1 MRFGTRSNENNKQL
15 IKTLRKAAFKHGY
28 LAITAAWL
36 YTFSFIFINY
46 WSYNASPQKVK
57 SKLEQQ
63 ISKLEKKYYDLLHD
77 TARLHALIE
86 PANNTIKEKT
96 TKESYGL
103 FIYALSG
110 KAAPTLLYWNTNRY
124 YTIQD
129 DLHRQDSAWFSVKR
143 NGEFEI
149 LKATVPVRGGQL
161 LVVGMIPIRW
171 SYFIENKYL
180 HSDFAGFEGLDE
192 QYELTT
198 VPGAEVLPIFSSTGK
213 ELFGVKPRQGKSFIA
228 YDSFTI
234 LLRILSIVFLLIFL
248 NSVAAEL
255 ITLHGFKTGFSV
267 LTVIVLLLR
276 LIAYQFNFPF
286 DYSKLPLY
294 DPSIYAS
301 NIIHPSL
308 GDLLV
313 NAILLFWLIGVYKNH
328 TNNKTWL
335 IKPLPLKLRNY
346 GSISLL
352 TLIGYAIA
360 GIVQSLVQ
368 DSKISTDVTNFFSLD
383 IYSVV
388 SFVIL
393 CFLVLSFFGLSQILL
408 RPLAERKFPLLEQS
422 ITVVVSGFICLLL
435 FFSSNEIPTGLVI
448 LCWLLVYLLIIH
460 FRKKDLNL
468 SLLRSTFFIFWVMF
482 FTFSIAGMVLYEN
495 RITEFEQRKRIAEK
509 LALQIDP
516 SGENLLNIAATNF
529 DDQFL
534 LKNFNRF
541 QSELENK
548 YIKDSLINQ
557 NFSGYLNKYDT
568 RIYTFDNSYHPLYNE
583 DSTDYAAIKTIILN
597 QARPTIIPGLYSYD
611 NTSEGFSYL
620 YQKEVKEGERTLGY
634 LFVIVKSK
642 RYKSEA
648 LYPELF
654 NQVQNLSS
662 DLNTN
667 YAYGIYNKGKLINH
681 FNTYHFP
688 SRLKKNQI
696 NDFEFT
702 YKVSGE
708 YSELWFNS
716 GNDKQVV
723 VVKRNTWVVEFLTLF
738 AYLFCSFLL
747 IIFVFHIGSQILKAR
762 FKWQEI
768 RKLFRFNIRTQIQA
782 TIIFLSVFSFLVIG
796 IATISFFI
804 IRFNRSNEERL
815 SKSIQVMSNEINS
828 KLNAQFSF
836 DDVLTFKNLG
846 LSRELE
852 QDIAEVSDLHNV
864 DVNFYDIS
872 GNLLTSTQPY
882 IYNKHLLSTQMEPR
896 AYQQLSYDNNIRYI
910 QSEKVGDFEYLSIYV
925 PLSDDGGENYAYLN
939 IPYLNSQNELNQEI
953 SGFLATLINLNAFI
967 FLVAGAI
974 AFFLT
979 SRITASFSL
988 IGDKMQQMNIGKSNQ
1003 EIVWTRNDEIGMLV
1017 GEYNKMVRKLEQSV
1031 LALARSERE
1040 GAWREMARQVAHE
1053 IKNPLTP
1060 MKLSIQYLQKAILNG
1075 SPDVKELTSNMALTL
1090 IEQIDQLSKI
1100 ASDFSQFAN
1109 IGNAKMEKIDLREV
1123 IESVIRLYV
1132 SHPELNINFR
1142 QSSAIAPIMAD
1153 RAQMNRLLTNLL
1165 QNAVEAGSENDRKVQ
1180 VIISIEQQGN
1190 KILLSVQ
1197 DDAGGIPE
1205 SMQANIF
1212 TPNFTTKSSGT
1223 GLGLAICKGIVEKAN
1238 GTIWFSTIENQGTTF
1253 FVEFPVVS

>member
-1 MRFGTRSNENNKQL
+1 MRCGTRSNEKHKPL
-15 IKTLRKAAFKHGY
+15 IGTLKKAAYKHGY

-57 SKLEQQ
+57 SKLEQH
-63 ISKLEKKYYDLLHD
+63 ISKLENRYAELVND
-77 TARLHALIE
+77 TASLHALI
-86 PANNTIKEKT
+86 ASTNNKVKEEA
-96 TKESYGL
+96 TKEPFGL
-103 FIYALSG
+103 FVYAVTEKST
-110 KAAPTLLYWNTNRY
+110 PTLLYWNANRY
-124 YTIQD
+124 YLVPD
-129 DLHRQDSAWFSVKR
+129 DLYRQDSAWFSVKR

-149 LKATVPVRGGQL
+149 LKSSVPIKNGHL
-161 LVVGMIPIRW
+161 LVIGMIPIRW

-180 HSDFAGFEGLDE
+180 HSDFAGFEGLDD

-198 VPGAEVLPIFSSTGK
+198 LAGNDVLPIFNSAGK
-213 ELFGVKPRQGKSFIA
+213 ELFGIKLKPGKSFIS

-248 NSVAAEL
+248 NSVTTDLML
-255 ITLHGFKTGFSV
+255 IHGFKTGFII
-267 LTVIVLLLR
+267 LTGIVLLLR
-276 LIAYQFNFPF
+276 LTAYQFNFPF

-294 DPSIYAS
+294 NPSIYAS

-328 TNNKTWL
+328 TDGKTWL
-335 IKPLPLKLRNY
+335 PKPLPLKIRNY
-346 GSISLL
+346 GNIFILS
-352 TLIGYAIA
+352 LIGFGIA
-360 GIVQSLVQ
+360 GIVQSLVH

-408 RPLAERKFPLLEQS
+408 KPLIDRNFPLLEQ
-422 ITVVVSGFICLLL
+422 TVTIVVSSFICLLL
-435 FFSSNEIPTGLVI
+435 FFSNSEIPAGLVI
-448 LCWLLVYLLIIH
+448 LLWLLLFLLIINY
-460 FRKKDLNL
+460 RKKDLDL
-468 SLLRSTFFIFWVMF
+468 PLLRSTFFIFWVMF

-495 RITEFEQRKRIAEK
+495 RVTEFEQRKRIAEK

-534 LKNFNRF
+534 LKNFDRF
-541 QSELENK
+541 QNEFENK

-568 RIYTFDNSYHPLYNE
+568 RIYTFDSLYHPLYNE

-597 QARPTIIPGLYSYD
+597 QARPTIIPDLYSYD

-620 YQKEVKEGERTLGY
+620 YQKEVTQKGGTLGY
-634 LFVIVKSK
+634 LFVIIKSK

-688 SRLKKNQI
+688 SRLKKEQI
-696 NDFEFT
+696 NQFEFT
-702 YKVSGE
+702 YKLSGE
-708 YSELWFNS
+708 YSELWFNG

-747 IIFVFHIGSQILKAR
+747 IIFVFHLGSQLLKAR
-762 FKWQEI
+762 FKWKEI
-768 RKLFRFNIRTQIQA
+768 KKLFRFNIRTQIQA

-828 KLNAQFSF
+828 KLSSQFSF
-836 DDVLTFKNLG
+836 DDVLTFKNVG

-852 QDIAEVSDLHNV
+852 QDIAAISDLHNV
-864 DVNFYDIS
+864 DVNFYDINGS
-872 GNLLTSTQPY
+872 LLTSTQPY
-882 IYNKHLLSTQMEPR
+882 IYNKHLLSTQMEPK
-896 AYQQLSYDNNIRYI
+896 AFQQLHYDNSIRYI
-910 QSEKVGDFEYLSIYV
+910 QSERVGDFEYLSIYV
-925 PLSDDGGENYAYLN
+925 PLSDEMGENYAYLN

-988 IGDKMQQMNIGKSNQ
+988 IGEKMRQMNIGKSNQ
-1003 EIVWTRNDEIGMLV
+1003 EIVWSRNDEIGMLV
-1017 GEYNKMVRKLEQSV
+1017 GEYNKMVRKLEQSA

-1060 MKLSIQYLQKAILNG
+1060 MKLSIQYLQNAIMKG
-1075 SPDVKELTSNMALTL
+1075 SPDVKELTSNMAQTL
-1090 IEQIDQLSKI
+1090 VEQIDQLSKI
-1100 ASDFSQFAN
+1100 ASEFSQFAN
-1109 IGNAKMEKIDLREV
+1109 IGNAKLEKIDLREV
-1123 IESVIRLYV
+1123 IESVIRLYAT
-1132 SHPELNINFR
+1132 HPELEISFNNTLSTATVI
-1142 QSSAIAPIMAD
+1142 AD
-1153 RAQMNRLLTNLL
+1153 RVQMNRLLTNLL
-1165 QNAVEAGSENDRKVQ
+1165 QNAVEAGMDKSQKVQ
-1180 VIISIEQQGN
+1180 VN
-1190 KILLSVQ
+1190 ILLEQKEGNILLVVQ

-1205 SMQANIF
+1205 SMQVNIF
-1212 TPNFTTKSSGT
+1212 VPNFTTKSSGT

-1238 GTIWFSTIENQGTTF
+1238 GTIWFETTEGEGTSF
-1253 FVEFPVVS
+1253 FIALPVQS